1 MSLKTFLYGLFVVL
15 LWASTTVIGRFLVAV
30 DESIHPMQI
39 AFLRYL
45 FGGVGL
51 YVIATFSGKQKLD
64 TVRNYPQK
72 ERLIITGL
80 IASLF
85 PVLLFYGVMY
95 TSAIA
100 SGVLLNGNTV
110 FIVAFSLL
118 FLSERLTKMGWAGV
132 TIATTGMVLVI
143 MGSSGTVS
151 LAVFTQGSFL
161 GNTLSLLAGL
171 DWAVFTVLLKAWFSK
186 TDPLE
191 MMTFSIIFGSLV
203 LLPVTL
209 IVAGLSIV
217 WTIDLIIL
225 LVIIGFGATSVGFF
239 FYLLILNEETA
250 IVTGAIQLAVPVV
263 ATILSILFLSEDMN
277 VYLFIGLVMV
287 LVGLYW
293 TNNGVVEM
301 AEQEDNIPPSLHR

>member
-1 MSLKTFLYGLFVVL
+1 MSLKTFLYGVFVVL
-15 LWASTTVIGRFLVAV
+15 LWASTTVIGRFLVAI
-30 DESIHPMQI
+30 DESVHPMQI
-39 AFLRYL
+39 AFLRYF

-51 YVIATFSGKQKLD
+51 YIIAAFNGKHKLA
-64 TVRNYPQK
+64 TVRSYPRK
-72 ERLIITGL
+72 DRLIIIGL
-80 IASLF
+80 VASLF
-85 PVLLFYGVMY
+85 PILLFYGVRY

-118 FLSERLTKMGWAGV
+118 FLGERLTRMGWAGV
-132 TIATTGMVLVI
+132 ITATSGMIIVI
-143 MGSSGTVS
+143 IWSSGTAS
-151 LAVFTQGSFL
+151 LSVLAQGSFL

-191 MMTFSIIFGSLV
+191 MMTYSIIFGLFV
-203 LLPVTL
+203 LLPITV
-209 IVAGLSIV
+209 IIAGLSIA
-217 WTIDLIIL
+217 WTLDLFIL
-225 LVIIGFGATSVGFF
+225 LIIIGFGATSLGFF

-263 ATILSILFLSEDMN
+263 ATILSILFLDEDMN
-277 VYLFIGLVMV
+277 SFLFIGLVMV

-293 TNNGVVEM
+293 TNNGVVEV
-301 AEQEDNIPPSLHR
+301 DPNV